1 MKSYTTLL
9 LDLDG
14 TLFDF
19 GSTERIALKKL
30 LNHIRLELDEE
41 KKEIYHR
48 VNMLCWQDYENGVIT
63 MERLKT
69 RRFEEFLKELG
80 LKLDA
85 QELSDLFI
93 EYLSKEG
100 ILIDGALDLIKKLKE
115 RYKLVIVTNGIASV
129 QRGRLDVSNT
139 TNYFDAIVISE
150 EIGYQK
156 PDVRFF
162 EKALEKA
169 NAKKEDCL
177 IIGDGLSSDIKG
189 GRDSKIDTLYLH
201 LDTPCL
207 ASSDM
212 YTYEAGSY
220 AEILSLLY
228 F

>member
-41 KKEIYHR
+41 NKEIYHR
-48 VNMLCWQDYENGVIT
+48 VNMLCWQDYENGIIT

-80 LKLDA
+80 LQLDA

-139 TNYFDAIVISE
+139 TSYFDAIVISE

-169 NAKKEDCL
+169 NAKKEECL

-189 GRDSKIDTLYLH
+189 GRDSEIDTLYLH

-207 ASSDM
+207 DTSEM

-220 AEILSLLY
+220 AEVLSLLY